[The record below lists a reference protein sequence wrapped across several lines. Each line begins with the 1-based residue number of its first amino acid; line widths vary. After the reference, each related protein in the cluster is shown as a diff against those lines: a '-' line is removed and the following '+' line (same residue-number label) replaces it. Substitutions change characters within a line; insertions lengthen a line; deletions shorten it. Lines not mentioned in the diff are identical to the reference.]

1 MNTKCSTPHIPSPSP
16 FCPAARVLLY
26 ESARALRKSKMYV
39 DAPAAEGR
47 AECKGRKAEG
57 EWKPKNNKMML
68 SSSKN
73 NNNYVVATRTAR
85 NRRRRRSTRSRR
97 AAAAKYLNEVKLV

>member
-1 MNTKCSTPHIPSPSP
+1 MQHTPSPSSS
-16 FCPAARVLLY
+16 CPAARVLLY
-26 ESARALRKSKMYV
+26 ESARALRKSKMCV

-47 AECKGRKAEG
+47 EECKGRKGEG

-85 NRRRRRSTRSRR
+85 RRRSRRSRR
-97 AAAAKYLNEVKLV
+97 AAAAAAKYLNEVKLV